1 MSSTIAPLLTMTI
14 RFALTATLLI
24 TLLILIPCTG
34 FAQLK
39 PEQTLNR
46 RQISEVRFSPDGE
59 RIAFTVSEPPKGIT
73 RSRHIWMS
81 QVRSPDSHQYTN
93 SAKSEFAPRWSPD
106 GRRLAFLSD
115 REDSTQIYLLPTDGG
130 EAQRLTMGKNAV
142 RSFEWSPDGTQIA
155 FLAPEPKTDA
165 EDKKEKDK
173 DDARVADRDDKHTH
187 LWLIDVETKKVRQ
200 LTHGNWQVDEAR
212 WTPPGDR
219 LIVSATDHPEV
230 DQNQNRIFSIQVAS
244 EFLTSS
250 DGKIH
255 LHYAAEDQKVGADQL
270 KQIAAPRGPF
280 GQLSVAPDGKSVAYL
295 AARVDG
301 PTPHD
306 LYLQPLDGSAARNLT
321 ATSVDRPI
329 SSFVWTVDDSVL
341 ALAVNGFRTQFFTV
355 TPEGKADAKAGFAV
369 NAASFDAARNRLAFV
384 GETAVDAPE
393 VWLSNHPG
401 QADQVTHL
409 NENWK
414 QISLVKPEF
423 LRYKSFDGLE
433 IEAALLKPLGYQEG
447 TKVPLVVIVHG
458 GPTGRWADS
467 FNAWGQLL
475 AARGYAVLYPNIRGS
490 TGYGHR
496 FVEMNR
502 ADWGGGDFKDVMA
515 GVDFLI
521 ARGLADADRLGI
533 AGWSYGGYMSMWAVT
548 QTNRFKASVAGAGLS
563 DLASEFGTEGGS
575 SYDEW
580 FYGTP
585 YEKLDGFIK
594 SSPITYI
601 KNARTP
607 TLILQGENDVTDPI
621 GQSQQFYRGLK
632 RYAVESDFVVYPRE
646 GHGFR
651 EEKHQLDVLNRLIAW
666 FDGHLKK

>member
-1 MSSTIAPLLTMTI
+1 MKTRLLLATVL
-14 RFALTATLLI
+14 FAI
-24 TLLILIPCTG
+24 IPG
-34 FAQLK
+34 VSYAQLK

-46 RQISEVRFSPDGE
+46 RAISEVRFSPAAD
-59 RIAFTVSEPPKGIT
+59 RVAFTVSEPVKGTT
-73 RSRHIWMS
+73 RSRHIWVL
-81 QVRSPDSHQYTN
+81 QVSSRTAQQFTS

-115 REDSTQIYLLPTDGG
+115 REDSTQIYLLSLDGG
-130 EAQRLTMGKNAV
+130 EALKLTSGKNAV
-142 RSFEWSPDGTQIA
+142 RSFEWSPDGKQIA

-173 DDARVADRDDKHTH
+173 DDARVVDRDDKPAR
-187 LWLIDVETKKVRQ
+187 LWLINVESKAVRQ
-200 LTHGNWQVDEAR
+200 LTNGKWQIEEAR
-212 WTPPGDR
+212 WTPQGDQ
-219 LIVSATDHPEV
+219 LIVAATDHPEI
-230 DQNQNRIFSIQVAS
+230 DQDTNRIFSIAAA
-244 EFLTSS
+244 
-250 DGKIH
+250 DG
-255 LHYAAEDQKVGADQL
+255 QM

-280 GQLSVAPDGKSVAYL
+280 GQLNVSPDGKAVAYL

-306 LYLQPLDGSAARNLT
+306 LYLQPLAGGPARNLSG
-321 ATSVDRPI
+321 TSIDRPI
-329 SSFVWTVDDSVL
+329 GNFVWTTDGPLL
-341 ALAVNGFRTQFFTV
+341 ALAADGFRGQFYKIST
-355 TPEGKADAKAGFAV
+355 EGKAEPKTGFAV
-369 NAASFDAARNRLAFV
+369 NAASWDAANNRLAFV

-393 VWLSNHPG
+393 VWISEQPG
-401 QADQVTHL
+401 QAEQVTHL
-409 NENWK
+409 NETWK
-414 QISLVKPEF
+414 QIALIKPEL
-423 LRYKSFDGLE
+423 LRYKSFDGVE
-433 IEAALLKPLGYQEG
+433 IEAALLKPTGYQEG
-447 TKVPLVVIVHG
+447 TKVPLVVLVHG

-467 FNAWGQLL
+467 FNAWAQLL
-475 AARGYAVLYPNIRGS
+475 AGQGYAVLCPNVRGS
-490 TGYGHR
+490 IGYGHR

-502 ADWGGGDFKDVMA
+502 ADWGGGDFKDVLA

-521 ARGLADADRLGI
+521 AKGVADPDRLGI

-580 FYGTP
+580 FFGTP

-594 SSPITYI
+594 SSPITFI

-607 TLILQGENDVTDPI
+607 TLILQGENDLTDPI

-632 RYAVESDFVVYPRE
+632 RYGVESDFVLYPRE

-651 EEKHQLDVLNRLIAW
+651 EEKHQLDVLNRIIAW
-666 FDGHLKK
+666 FGGHLKK